1 MTIITTYIADINI
14 IYNIYRR
21 YLYMF
26 TIRLF
31 SAMGTGGFYMK
42 SHIKKLKKVLA
53 ICGCM
58 DYNST
63 CCDIDSVEAE
73 VAER

>member
-1 MTIITTYIADINI
+1 MYI
-14 IYNIYRR
+14 
-21 YLYMF
+21 
-26 TIRLF
+26 IRLF
-31 SAMGTGGFYMK
+31 SVMGTGGLLYVN
-42 SHIKKLKKVLA
+42 IYKKAYKKIKKVLA

-73 VAER
+73 VAVR